1 MGVAAQHFPVLV
13 PGDKRYLFNGKPSF
27 EKSVRAFVTQNSKMK
42 VFDLQFL
49 TLTTKRRSN
58 GSSVV
63 GKNPAFA
70 NIREP
75 TLLLNDLARVIA

>member
-1 MGVAAQHFPVLV
+1 MGQKM
-13 PGDKRYLFNGKPSF
+13 PGDKCHLFNGKPSF
-27 EKSVRAFVTQNSKMK
+27 EKAARAFVMQIVKMK